1 MEFRE
6 LSRHEIADIYGTHMQ
21 IDFPPAELKPL
32 ELLLRRYDDGI
43 YFARGLFSED
53 GRLLSYALFF
63 RAEGYVLLDYFAVDA
78 QLRGGGIGSRT
89 LVYIGEMPELR
100 EAALLLEAEDPDF
113 AAGEAD
119 IEKRR
124 HRLSFYARA
133 GVVDTGL
140 RSRVFGVDYRVLS
153 PSGVSA
159 EGARSGMAALY
170 HALLSDE
177 VYDANIFL
185 K

>member
-43 YFARGLFSED
+43 YFARGLFNE
-53 GRLLSYALFF
+53 GQLLSYALFF

-78 QLRGGGIGSRT
+78 QLRGSGIGSRALT
-89 LVYIGEMPELR
+89 FIGEMPELR
-100 EAALLLEAEDPDF
+100 NAALLLEAEDPDF
-113 AAGEAD
+113 SADEAD
-119 IEKRR
+119 REKRLR
-124 HRLSFYARA
+124 RLNFYARG
-133 GVVDTGL
+133 GVADTGL

-159 EGARSGMAALY
+159 DKARLGMAALY
-170 HALLSDE
+170 HTLLPDE